1 MPVEKPLLALAI
13 VLVLMQGVAVRAQN
27 QQQLKYS
34 ILFPD
39 TEQMTH
45 FRDEY
50 LSWRTGTDPKTLT
63 TPFQDAERIGF
74 LRLLQGYKSDWHPA
88 PLKQF
93 VMVLTGLME
102 VEAGDGTRRQFAPGS
117 VLLVTDTQGRGHRT
131 STVGD
136 LDVLLVWV
144 PVP

>member
-1 MPVEKPLLALAI
+1 MPFLKPLVLAFLL
-13 VLVLMQGVAVRAQN
+13 VLVQCAAVDAQG

-34 ILFPD
+34 VLFPD
-39 TEQMTH
+39 PQQVTH

-50 LSWRTGTDPKTLT
+50 LSWRTGSDPKTLT
-63 TPFQDAERIGF
+63 TPFEEAQKIGF
-74 LRLLQGYKSDWHPA
+74 SRLLKGFKSDWHPA
-88 PLKQF
+88 PLRQF
-93 VMVLTGLME
+93 VMVLSGLME

-131 STVGD
+131 YTVGNQE
-136 LDVLLVWV
+136 VLLVWV

>member
-1 MPVEKPLLALAI
+1 MPFRKPLVLAFLL
-13 VLVLMQGVAVRAQN
+13 VLVQCAAVDSQG

-34 ILFPD
+34 VLFPD
-39 TEQMTH
+39 SQQVTH

-50 LSWRTGTDPKTLT
+50 LSWRTGGNPKTLT
-63 TPFQDAERIGF
+63 TPFEEAQKIGF
-74 LRLLQGYKSDWHPA
+74 LRLLKGYKSDWHPA

-93 VMVLTGLME
+93 VMVLSGLME

-131 STVGD
+131 YRVGNQ
-136 LDVLLVWV
+136 DVLLVWV